1 MEIEFELTS
10 KCCNYDQF
18 LENLEEYKMWFL
30 LVLLIAILSIAVLI
44 FLLIYSSTAS
54 PGNGSFIAVSIAAVC
69 FVLVADVVFFLW
81 KFIVIRSIDI

>member
-30 LVLLIAILSIAVLI
+30 LVLLVAILSIAVLI
-44 FLLIYSSTAS
+44 FLLIYSSTA
-54 PGNGSFIAVSIAAVC
+54 
-69 FVLVADVVFFLW
+69 
-81 KFIVIRSIDI
+81 